1 MEGSVMDGV
10 KDALLGLRAKSK
22 TGRLRELLP
31 IIEAKVEEG
40 VRHEDIH
47 AVLNQLGL
55 SMSLEVYKTTL
66 YRVRKERA
74 ETCKAIVSQAL
85 PGSTRGGR
93 SHIAYRARAYSI
105 TKAVDDTHRPRC
117 TRVVR
122 LGIRTRQKNRVV
134 IIHLP
139 RRRTL

>member
-1 MEGSVMDGV
+1 MDGV

-47 AVLNQLGL
+47 TVLNQLGL

-66 YRVRKERA
+66 YRIRKERA
-74 ETCKAIVSQAL
+74 ETCKTIVSQVL
-85 PGSTRGGR
+85 PGSTRGTQPYRLPSMRLQHYQSSRRHPSAALHPRR
-93 SHIAYRARAYSI
+93 SIGNQNAEKS
-105 TKAVDDTHRPRC
+105 
-117 TRVVR
+117 
-122 LGIRTRQKNRVV
+122 RVV
-134 IIHLP
+134 IIHLQ
-139 RRRTL
+139 RRRAS

>member
-47 AVLNQLGL
+47 TVLNQLGL

-66 YRVRKERA
+66 YRIRKERA
-74 ETCKAIVSQAL
+74 ETCKTIVSQVL
-85 PGSTRGGR
+85 PGSTRGNAAI
-93 SHIAYRARAYSI
+93 SPTEHAPTA
-105 TKAVDDTHRPRC
+105 
-117 TRVVR
+117 
-122 LGIRTRQKNRVV
+122 
-134 IIHLP
+134 LP
-139 RRRTL
+139 KQSTTPIGSVAPASFDWESERGKKVEW